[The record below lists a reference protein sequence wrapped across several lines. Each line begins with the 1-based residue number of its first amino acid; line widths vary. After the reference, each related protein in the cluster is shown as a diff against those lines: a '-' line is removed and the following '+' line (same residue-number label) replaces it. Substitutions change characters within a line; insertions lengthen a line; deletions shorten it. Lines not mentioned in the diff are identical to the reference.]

1 MSHSVISKSLSNYN
15 KHGTI
20 ISLKWTTPK
29 NHTNKLLKTTSQ
41 FRIDVVADLN
51 INNDY
56 SSKQHHFFR
65 FAVIH
70 AIDLMIV
77 QIFPLQIPVFV
88 IY

>member
-1 MSHSVISKSLSNYN
+1 M
-15 KHGTI
+15 
-20 ISLKWTTPK
+20 
-29 NHTNKLLKTTSQ
+29 
-41 FRIDVVADLN
+41 DLN

-56 SSKQHHFFR
+56 SSNLHHFFR

-88 IY
+88 NENQVNIRIILVYYYSYLYFECDFYILYSFHFNLSVV